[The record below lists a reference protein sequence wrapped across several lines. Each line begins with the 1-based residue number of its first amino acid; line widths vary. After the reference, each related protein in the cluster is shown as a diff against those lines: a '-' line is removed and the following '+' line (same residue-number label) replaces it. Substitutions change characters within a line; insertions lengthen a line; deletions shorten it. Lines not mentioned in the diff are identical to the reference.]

1 MHTLKKILFFLD
13 PSERKRLIL
22 ILIMTLIMAL
32 INLLGVASIMPFLYI
47 IVEPGRIET
56 NFYLN
61 IFFEFSSI
69 IGITNKEDFIFLL
82 GILFLG
88 LLIFSITFK
97 AVTTFL
103 QIRFIQMQEYSI
115 SKRLIETYLSQPY
128 SWFLDQ
134 NSAELGKSILSEANL
149 IKSQVLNPLIM
160 LITNVLVSSF
170 LILLLFFIDY
180 KITLIISVVLGGSYL
195 LIFNFSRNFLARIG
209 KDRFD
214 ANNLRFK
221 SISEAFGAS
230 KEIKLSRLEKVYIE
244 RFSYPALIYSKHL
257 VSAQIISLIP
267 RFIIEM
273 IVFGGM
279 MLLVLY
285 LISKSSNF
293 YDVIPIIALYA
304 FAGYRLL
311 PSLQLIYSSNTS
323 LKFSKTALNSIYSDL
338 KKMKINKLSQDQ
350 NLIQFK
356 KSINLKNINYRYHNS
371 SRTILKNINLKIP
384 YGAVVG
390 LVGPTGCGKTTTV
403 DIIIGLLE
411 NQEGILE
418 VDDQIITKNNL
429 RSWQSLIGYVP
440 QNIYL
445 SDDTIASNIAFG
457 QKLKDIDQHLV
468 EKAAKV
474 ANLNE
479 FITNELPDN
488 YQTVVGERGVR
499 LSGGQR
505 QRIGI
510 ARALYHNP
518 KVLILDE
525 ATSALDNETER
536 ETMKAIN
543 NLSKKITVIIIAHR
557 INTMKKCDI
566 IYKLDKGEI
575 KANGTYNELFGS

>member
-1 MHTLKKILFFLD
+1 MYTLKKILYFLN
-13 PSERKRLIL
+13 PSEKKHFLL
-22 ILIMTLIMAL
+22 ILIMTLIMSL

-47 IVEPGRIET
+47 LVNPSIIET
-56 NFYLN
+56 NLYLN
-61 IFFEFSSI
+61 VFFEFSSI
-69 IGITNKEDFIFLL
+69 IGITNKEDFIFLF
-82 GILFLG
+82 GILVLS
-88 LLIFSITFK
+88 LLIFSIAFK
-97 AVTTFL
+97 ALTTYL
-103 QIRFIQMQEYSI
+103 QIRFVQMQEYSI
-115 SKRLIETYLSQPY
+115 SKRLVETYLSQPY

-134 NSAELGKSILSEANL
+134 NSAALGKSILSEANL
-149 IKSQVLNPLIM
+149 IKSQVLYPFII
-160 LITNVLVSSF
+160 LITNILVASS
-170 LILLLFFIDY
+170 LIVLLFFVDY
-180 KITLIISVVLGGSYL
+180 KLTLIIGVILGGSYL
-195 LIFNFSRNFLARIG
+195 LIFNFSRNFLTRIG
-209 KDRFD
+209 KDRLE

-230 KEIKLSRLEKVYIE
+230 KEIKLSRLEKFYIE
-244 RFSYPALIYSKHL
+244 RFSYPALVFAKHL
-257 VSAQIISLIP
+257 ASAQIISQIP

-279 MLLVLY
+279 MMLVLY
-285 LISKSSNF
+285 LISKSNNF
-293 YDVIPIIALYA
+293 YDAIPIIALYA

-311 PSLQLIYSSNTS
+311 PSLQSIYSSNTS
-323 LKFSKTALNSIYSDL
+323 LKFSKPALNAIYSDL
-338 KKMKINKLSQDQ
+338 KKIKINKLGQDQ

-356 KSINLKNINYRYHNS
+356 KSIKLKNINYRYPNS

-488 YQTVVGERGVR
+488 YQTVVGERGTR

-505 QRIGI
+505 QRLGI
-510 ARALYHNP
+510 ARAIYNNP

-525 ATSALDNETER
+525 ATSALDSETER

-543 NLSKKITVIIIAHR
+543 NLSKEITIIIIAHR
-557 INTMKKCDI
+557 INTLKKCDI
-566 IYKLDKGEI
+566 IYKLDKGEV
-575 KANGTYNELFGS
+575 KTMGTYDELFGN